1 MIPAREIMA
10 LAEEL
15 RLRPDVVEK
24 DYVLGWMLYGIGSH
38 PELAPSWIFKG
49 GTCLKKCYFETYRF
63 SEDLDFTVRDAAHLE
78 EAFLRDAF
86 GEIAATLYE
95 QVGIE
100 IPVDELRFRPRTNPR
115 GGLSCEGRVYY
126 RGPIQ
131 RRGSMPAIKLDLT
144 VDERLVLDPDIRPVY
159 HPYSDAPTEGI
170 SVHAYAFEEVFAEKV
185 RALGERSRPRDLYD
199 VINLYRSEYRPEPS
213 RVLDVLREKCD
224 FKSIPLPS
232 MEGLRA
238 FRDELAA
245 EWSNMLAHQL
255 PVLPPVDAFWDALVE
270 FFAWLAQG
278 IVPPAPTALRLP
290 EGETVI
296 RPQIGRIG
304 RLMGGRPGLL
314 ETVRFAAANRLC
326 VDLIYRK
333 PDGEVVRPRVEPYS
347 LRRTRAGDILLYV
360 VRTDDQQ
367 PRSYRID
374 RIQEAAVSQETFVP
388 RYTVEI
394 GPEAIHSIP
403 PTVSRAQTYSAPRS
417 SAPRARTRS
426 RPFGGGITYVYQC
439 PMCSKQ
445 FERKS
450 QDSRLRA
457 HKTPSGWQC
466 SGRTGFLVRTKY

>member
-1 MIPAREIMA
+1 MIQAREIMA

-15 RLRPDVVEK
+15 SLRPDVVEK

-78 EAFLRDAF
+78 EAYLRQAF

-95 QVGIE
+95 EAGIE
-100 IPVDELRFRPRTNPR
+100 IPVEELRFRPRTNPR

-144 VDERLVLDPDIRPVY
+144 VDERLVLEPDIRPVY
-159 HPYSDAPTEGI
+159 HPYADAPEGGI
-170 SVHAYAFEEVFAEKV
+170 SIHAYAFEEVFAEKV

-199 VINLYRSEYRPEPS
+199 VINLYRSEYRPEPA
-213 RVLDVLREKCD
+213 RILDVLREKCA
-224 FKSIPLPS
+224 FKGIPLPS

-245 EWSNMLAHQL
+245 EWGNMLAHQL

-278 IVPPAPTALRLP
+278 VVPATPAAPRLA
-290 EGETVI
+290 EGETII

-304 RLMGGRPGLL
+304 RIMGSRPGLM
-314 ETVRFAAANRLC
+314 EAVRFAAANRLC
-326 VDLIYRK
+326 VDLVYRK
-333 PDGEVVRPRVEPYS
+333 ENGEVVRPRVEPYS

-360 VRTDDQQ
+360 VRTEDQQ

-374 RIQEAAVSQETFVP
+374 RIQEAHVSQETFVP
-388 RYTVEI
+388 RYPVEI
-394 GPEAIHSIP
+394 GPEAIQSIP
-403 PTVSRAQTYSAPRS
+403 ATASRTSAFSAPRVSPSRS
-417 SAPRARTRS
+417 SSRA
-426 RPFGGGITYVYQC
+426 FGGGVTYVYQC
-439 PMCSKQ
+439 PVCSKK
-445 FERKS
+445 FERKTH
-450 QDSRLRA
+450 DSKLRP
-457 HKTPSGWQC
+457 HKDPSGWPC
-466 SGRTGFLVRTKY
+466 SGRNGFLIDQKF